1 MDIES
6 QIKLVFMLGSFVGF
20 TVILASS
27 VTVLP
32 VSYIMNKYIHH
43 NVVIRWI
50 MGVFAFIFGVF
61 VIVYALVSA
70 FVFGAPVY
78 YFGLFPSYIPMTPT
92 TPVASESNEQAG
104 GAAGSWLTR
113 IYEVIRQLSS
123 PFSIIADLFTIENF
137 TEQGSNAYRE
147 FREHI
152 KGVYEGDHKLP
163 RFDAELMERVKDAGK
178 ETSLATWSSAM
189 EHLEEDCGALFAPP
203 KTITPV

>member
-6 QIKLVFMLGSFVGF
+6 QITFVFMLGSFVGC

-78 YFGLFPSYIPMTPT
+78 YFGLFPSYIPMTT
-92 TPVASESNEQAG
+92 AASIQKEQAG
-104 GAAGSWLTR
+104 GSAGSWLTR
-113 IYEVIRQLSS
+113 IYELIRQISS
-123 PFSIIADLFTIENF
+123 PFSIIHDLFTIENF
-137 TEQGSNAYRE
+137 TEQGSNAYQA
-147 FREHI
+147 FREHV
-152 KGVYEGDHKLP
+152 KSVYEGDHTLP

-178 ETSLATWSSAM
+178 ETSLGAWSSAM
-189 EHLEEDCGALFAPP
+189 EHLEEECGALFAPP
-203 KTITPV
+203 KTTTPV